1 MREDMAMRENL
12 VVDVE
17 EEPKLLGPLGFKR
30 KLPFHG
36 VFE

>member
-1 MREDMAMRENL
+1 MAMRENL

-17 EEPKLLGPLGFKR
+17 EEPKLLGFKR